1 MGIERRE
8 RGRRAEVVRA
18 VVAHIVQNAEGSVT
32 LQSLQESLHVPQE
45 AATRIVARLVDAGIV
60 KEVRKGLW
68 VRSPELPP
76 ASAGQ
81 MNFSS

>member
-8 RGRRAEVVRA
+8 PGRRAQVVRA

-32 LQSLQESLHVPQE
+32 LQSLQESLQVPPE

-60 KEVRKGLW
+60 KEVERGVW
-68 VRSPELPP
+68 MRSPELPP
-76 ASAGQ
+76 AMG
-81 MNFSS
+81 